1 MSWENKKNNRDFDA
15 AIAVFVLKRIGRCF
29 FGLVFEDGNI
39 HENQFAMARSKI
51 TAIKTWMK
59 GMGFKLIKS
68 HVINGRSTK
77 INYYS
82 LGTFGI
88 YEEISK
94 GIKGGKKIAG
104 DKLRFIS
111 WTPWGIDFE
120 VNSVNDLSKAYQ
132 DSISYNPDV
141 VLG

>member
-1 MSWENKKNNRDFDA
+1 M
-15 AIAVFVLKRIGRCF
+15 
-29 FGLVFEDGNI
+29 VFEDWKV
-39 HENQFAMARSKI
+39 HDNQFTMARTKI
-51 TAIKTWMK
+51 TAIKNWMK
-59 GMGFKLIKS
+59 DMGFKLIKS

-82 LGTFGI
+82 LGSFGI

-94 GIKGGKKIAG
+94 GIKGGKKMAG

-111 WTPWGIDFE
+111 WTPWGVDFE

-132 DSISYNPDV
+132 DSISYNPDIIF
-141 VLG
+141 G

>member
-1 MSWENKKNNRDFDA
+1 MKNKKLMIFSNMYWR
-15 AIAVFVLKRIGRCF
+15 F
-29 FGLVFEDGNI
+29 FTWSGHARRFLAWFSREFNYSK
-39 HENQFAMARSKI
+39 ALTMARSKI
-51 TAIKTWMK
+51 AAIKSWIK
-59 GMGFKLIKS
+59 EMGFKLVKS
-68 HVINGRSTK
+68 HVVNGKATK

-82 LGTFGI
+82 LGSFGI

-94 GIKGGKKIAG
+94 GIKGGKKMAG
-104 DKLRFIS
+104 EKLRFIS
-111 WTPWGIDFE
+111 WTPWGVDFE

>member
-1 MSWENKKNNRDFDA
+1 M
-15 AIAVFVLKRIGRCF
+15 
-29 FGLVFEDGNI
+29 I
-39 HENQFAMARSKI
+39 HVIKFTMARSNI
-51 TAIKTWMK
+51 AAIKNWMK

-68 HVINGRSTK
+68 HLINGRSTK

-82 LGTFGI
+82 LGGFGI

-94 GIKGGKKIAG
+94 GINDGKKLAG

-111 WTPWGIDFE
+111 WTPWGVDFE

-132 DSISYNPDV
+132 DSINYNPDV
-141 VLG
+141 VFG

>member
-1 MSWENKKNNRDFDA
+1 MALFENNLQLTNFIVKLWLGFRGWIDSRKSFT
-15 AIAVFVLKRIGRCF
+15 
-29 FGLVFEDGNI
+29 
-39 HENQFAMARSKI
+39 MARNKI

-59 GMGFKLIKS
+59 DMGFKLIKS
-68 HVINGRSTK
+68 HIINGKATK

-82 LGTFGI
+82 LGSFGI

-94 GIKGGKKIAG
+94 GIKDGKKMAG

-111 WTPWGIDFE
+111 WTPWGVDFE

-141 VLG
+141 VFG

>member
-1 MSWENKKNNRDFDA
+1 M
-15 AIAVFVLKRIGRCF
+15 V
-29 FGLVFEDGNI
+29 
-39 HENQFAMARSKI
+39 RSKI
-51 TAIKTWMK
+51 TAIRNWINK
-59 GMGFKLIKS
+59 MGFELIKS
-68 HVINGRSTK
+68 QVVNDRSTK

-82 LGTFGI
+82 LGSFGI

-94 GIKGGKKIAG
+94 GIKGGKKMAK

-132 DSISYNPDV
+132 NSISYNPDV
-141 VLG
+141 VLT

>member
-1 MSWENKKNNRDFDA
+1 
-15 AIAVFVLKRIGRCF
+15 
-29 FGLVFEDGNI
+29 
-39 HENQFAMARSKI
+39 MARNKI
-51 TAIKTWMK
+51 TAIKAWMK
-59 GMGFKLIKS
+59 EMGFKLTKS
-68 HVINGRSTK
+68 HVRNGKSLK

-82 LGTFGI
+82 LGSFGI

-94 GIKGGKKIAG
+94 GIKGGKTIAG

-111 WTPWGIDFE
+111 WNPWGVDFE

-141 VLG
+141 VFA